1 MISWG
6 ETGADV
12 SVACTGPPTF
22 DLANVAIDQT
32 AAVATM
38 TATAA
43 KMIILRISC
52 HPFQR
57 DELMIALPHH
67 PQRQGEELHTS
78 RLFVIRG
85 SYRGRRQHGAVD
97 ARAMRF
103 WGSRRRSRRASLEDQ
118 RRQALGLVKTAVV
131 ASPAATKRSRR
142 LLKHPSS
149 LTTS

>member
-43 KMIILRISC
+43 KMIIL
-52 HPFQR
+52 
-57 DELMIALPHH
+57 IALPHR

-78 RLFVIRG
+78 RFFVIRG
-85 SYRGRRQHGAVD
+85 SYRGRRRRGAVD
-97 ARAMRF
+97 AHAMRF
-103 WGSRRRSRRASLEDQ
+103 WVRDGGRGAHRSKISGSKL
-118 RRQALGLVKTAVV
+118 
-131 ASPAATKRSRR
+131 
-142 LLKHPSS
+142 
-149 LTTS
+149 